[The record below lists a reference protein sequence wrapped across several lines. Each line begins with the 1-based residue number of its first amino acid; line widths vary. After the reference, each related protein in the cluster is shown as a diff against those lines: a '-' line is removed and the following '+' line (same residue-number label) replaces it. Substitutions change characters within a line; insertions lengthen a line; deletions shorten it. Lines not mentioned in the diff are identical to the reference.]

1 MSGLCILGSS
11 RIVFLR
17 DFKKKIMQAK
27 GIHVEP
33 LFSSPGN
40 PHNTTALLDTIT
52 KLKQDV
58 KLCQHEK
65 NAAIE
70 QLNCL
75 ISLIKRSWTGDY
87 NASLHLAN
95 IVGLPPPE
103 FDYRATHL
111 TNTPVPDKSAR
122 AAMLWERLSIK
133 LLDRNYAEIQ
143 EEIRQRQ
150 MLYMQNRQ
158 LYMDEVL
165 HHHHIDMGK
174 SPNRKNSKTYE
185 EVDRRFINAYSK
197 TRQPGGLKGRVKSAP
212 ARPRTAKD
220 MVNGVN
226 VKMKDLFVSNRNG
239 EPQIPFTD
247 PITKSLNVQNSGNP
261 YGKNRLDYDDPQ
273 RYGQKSLF
281 DLDAVF
287 GPDNENRKSQR
298 PASAFIPRGQ
308 QSKSRPQSGHGTF
321 MTQKSERPMKFETT
335 RPVSAKTP
343 GKKSSTLKSASE
355 PNMGKKT
362 LEPFPTFQ
370 VNMSNQ
376 DIEDEKHLDINDNAC
391 ENSGDDSSDFDIE
404 EFRNPPIKVRVESA
418 PVKRPAH
425 VDKFVKEL
433 QTMEEMERDFKKN
446 AIHLQKKLGIDST
459 GLVS

>member
-1 MSGLCILGSS
+1 
-11 RIVFLR
+11 
-17 DFKKKIMQAK
+17 MQAK

-158 LYMDEVL
+158 LYMDEIL
-165 HHHHIDMGK
+165 HHHQIDMGK
-174 SPNRKNSKTYE
+174 TPVRKNSKTYE

-197 TRQPGGLKGRVKSAP
+197 TKQTGGLKQRVKSAP

-220 MVNGVN
+220 MVNGAN
-226 VKMKDLFVSNRNG
+226 VKMKDLFVSNRSG

-247 PITKSLNVQNSGNP
+247 TNTKSMNVQNSGTP

-287 GPDNENRKSQR
+287 GPDNENRKPQR

-355 PNMGKKT
+355 PNMGRKT

-370 VNMSNQ
+370 VNTSNQ
-376 DIEDEKHLDINDNAC
+376 DIEDEKHIDINDNAC
-391 ENSGDDSSDFDIE
+391 ENSDDDSSDFDIE
-404 EFRNPPIKVRVESA
+404 EYRNPPIKVRVESA
-418 PVKRPAH
+418 PAKRPAH

-446 AIHLQKKLGIDST
+446 AIHLQKKLGIDSN

>member
-1 MSGLCILGSS
+1 
-11 RIVFLR
+11 
-17 DFKKKIMQAK
+17 MQAK

-111 TNTPVPDKSAR
+111 TNTPVPDKSVSKKAIL
-122 AAMLWERLSIK
+122 LWERLSIK

-165 HHHHIDMGK
+165 HHHQIDMGK
-174 SPNRKNSKTYE
+174 APNKK
-185 EVDRRFINAYSK
+185 I
-197 TRQPGGLKGRVKSAP
+197 LKLMRIKRRVKSAP
-212 ARPRTAKD
+212 ARPRNAKD
-220 MVNGVN
+220 MVNGAN

-247 PITKSLNVQNSGNP
+247 PITKSLHVQNNGNP
-261 YGKNRLDYDDPQ
+261 YGKSRLDYDDPQ

-355 PNMGKKT
+355 PNMGRKT

-446 AIHLQKKLGIDST
+446 AIHLQKKLGIDSN